1 MVGIKSRYP
10 GANKSLVYVLVAESL
25 TQDAAYLILKTEFKV
40 DQVIMFDGSGSSQM
54 VTQDSSYS
62 LSGDERNVATYL
74 VVKDSK

>member
-1 MVGIKSRYP
+1 
-10 GANKSLVYVLVAESL
+10 
-25 TQDAAYLILKTEFKV
+25 
-40 DQVIMFDGSGSSQM
+40 MFDGSGSSQM